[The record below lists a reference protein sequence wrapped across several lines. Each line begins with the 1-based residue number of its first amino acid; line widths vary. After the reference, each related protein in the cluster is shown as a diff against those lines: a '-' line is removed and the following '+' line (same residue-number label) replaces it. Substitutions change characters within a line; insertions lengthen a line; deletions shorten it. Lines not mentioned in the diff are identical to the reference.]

1 MSKHPLQPLERD
13 SHGVLRFK
21 ENRAVSALYEQLRTL
36 KFDPW
41 IILARDPNVTKDD
54 LRQFAQLIGYS
65 VSGASELSYMDE
77 ETLEAAQNAFDLE
90 STGIDETKARNIF
103 LEERH
108 EAMIEAVKSL
118 AVATFAIHED
128 DLEPR

>member
-13 SHGVLRFK
+13 SNGTLRFK
-21 ENRAVSALYEQLRTL
+21 ENRAVSALYEQLRL
-36 KFDPW
+36 LRIEPW
-41 IILARDPNVTKDD
+41 ALLARDANVTKDD

-65 VSGASELSYMDE
+65 LSGVSELPYMDE
-77 ETLEAAQNAFDLE
+77 ETLEAAQNAYELGTSELE
-90 STGIDETKARNIF
+90 ARNAH
-103 LEERH
+103 LEARH

-118 AVATFAIHED
+118 AVTTFAIHED